1 MMEHKPVLLAACA
14 RLLGYPCEDFQEM
27 KEELLAAVQEEM
39 KDNELASRF
48 GQAAEAIFSVPP
60 KELQEI
66 YVWTFDW
73 KEKTGL
79 YLTAHELGDSRERG
93 AALILLQHIVRDAGF
108 MMPSGELCDFIPL
121 LYELLAVRSDN
132 VHVRALELR
141 LAAATERIRK
151 HLSEDSP
158 YSELLNFLMTDVF
171 EVPTEEEIR
180 MLESKRESADLDELP
195 YPILFGMDGTA
206 RSDSGL
212 PVYKTCNGMGV

>member
-1 MMEHKPVLLAACA
+1 MGHKPVLLAACA
-14 RLLGYPCEDFQEM
+14 RLLGYPAEDFQDT
-27 KEELLAAVQEEM
+27 KEELLTAVREETEN
-39 KDNELASRF
+39 DELVNRLA
-48 GQAAEAIFSVPP
+48 QAVEALFSGPLR
-60 KELQEI
+60 ELQET

-79 YLTAHELGDSRERG
+79 YLTAHELGDNRERG

-108 MMPSGELCDFIPL
+108 TPPSGELCDFIPL
-121 LYELLAVRSDN
+121 LYELLAVRSDH

-158 YSELLNFLMTDVF
+158 YSGLLNFLMTDVF

-206 RSDSGL
+206 RSDSDL
-212 PVYKTCNGMGV
+212 SVYKMCN